1 MTKEPT
7 MNDDKNSTDKNQ
19 PSSEEPIKD
28 KIPLWLQGLE
38 DEDRNETINL
48 PEEEANTEGSWV
60 KEIEQ
65 EDEEL
70 VNGGDTHS
78 KANKEVQLP
87 DWIRENAEYQADEP
101 VSNDLSRQGEEE
113 TQDKDDSLRTATI
126 ATEPDEEL
134 PANEPTDNGFIDIS
148 ELEMED
154 SRTPVQFIPIEE
166 EDVNEEL
173 PAWLHDMI
181 NDQPDQSVIHI
192 EKEDMDMQLKNS
204 EQEKA
209 EGSQADLE
217 TKEETWQE
225 VSTAE
230 EQGLTENDQPFKGEQ
245 YSEITDKEITKPVQV
260 ELGQPE
266 EWVQVEEAFILPEVK
281 NIFER
286 SEALLI
292 QGNITE
298 AIELLSQELEGSP
311 SEDDLKKI
319 QTLIDNFPEKSGKDK
334 MKLLEFKGDLAL
346 KMNDPATAFKAY
358 SQALKTLLSQ
368 KEVND
373 EIG

>member
-1 MTKEPT
+1 
-7 MNDDKNSTDKNQ
+7 MNDDKNSTNENQ
-19 PSSEEPIKD
+19 PSNEEPTKD

-38 DEDRNETINL
+38 DEDQDETINL
-48 PEEEANTEGSWV
+48 PEEESNTEGSWV

-65 EDEEL
+65 DDEEI
-70 VNGGDTHS
+70 VNGGDTLS
-78 KANKEVQLP
+78 RANNEVQLP

-101 VSNDLSRQGEEE
+101 VSNDLSRKGEEE
-113 TQDKDDSLRTATI
+113 TQDKNDSLRTATI

-134 PANEPTDNGFIDIS
+134 PANEPTDHGFIDIS
-148 ELEMED
+148 ELEMDD
-154 SRTPVQFIPIEE
+154 SREPVQFIPIEE

-181 NDQPDQSVIHI
+181 NDQPDQSVIHT
-192 EKEDMDMQLKNS
+192 EKKDMYMQLKNS
-204 EQEKA
+204 ELEMA

-225 VSTAE
+225 ISTAE
-230 EQGLTENDQPFKGEQ
+230 ELGLTETDQPFKGEQ
-245 YSEITDKEITKPVQV
+245 YSEITDEEITKPVQV
-260 ELGQPE
+260 EPGLPE
-266 EWVQVEEAFILPEVK
+266 EWVQVEEVIVLSEEK

-286 SEALLI
+286 AEVLLI

-298 AIELLSQELEGSP
+298 AIEFLSQELEDSP

-319 QTLIDNFPEKSGKDK
+319 QTLIDNFPEKSGKEK
-334 MKLLEFKGDLAL
+334 MTLLEFKGDLAL
-346 KMNDPATAFKAY
+346 KMNDPSGAFKAY

-368 KEVND
+368 KEVKD
-373 EIG
+373 GIG